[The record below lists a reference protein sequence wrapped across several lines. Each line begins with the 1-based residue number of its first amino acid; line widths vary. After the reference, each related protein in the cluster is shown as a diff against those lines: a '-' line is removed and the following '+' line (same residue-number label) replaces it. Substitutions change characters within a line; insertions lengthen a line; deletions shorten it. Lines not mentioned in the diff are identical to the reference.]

1 MCCVTLLVARR
12 GSSLLHKRGFIPHN
26 LSFCNRPS
34 PAVHGPSSAAK
45 FGRHR
50 VFIKLV
56 GYPHFGLRRSFV
68 RRARTRTRNA
78 QSSIS
83 AYTRA
88 RGTAFAA
95 LRRSTKIFYGEVRL
109 FSLLRAWKVSYFA
122 FNSCLLFSVVGSS
135 REPRERLGER
145 RLLPV
150 RRLPGCDG
158 GVVDVSLERPSQVWS
173 SVPSIG
179 AGELKDDIVVSGKAS
194 CAE

>member
-1 MCCVTLLVARR
+1 MAPACCCFLKSARISSC
-12 GSSLLHKRGFIPHN
+12 SSLLHKRGFIPHN

-135 REPRERLGER
+135 REPRERLGQR
-145 RLLPV
+145 RLLLV

-158 GVVDVSLERPSQVWS
+158 GVVDVSFDRPS
-173 SVPSIG
+173 
-179 AGELKDDIVVSGKAS
+179 
-194 CAE
+194 

>member
-1 MCCVTLLVARR
+1 MGEGSAATWPLVLFIVH
-12 GSSLLHKRGFIPHN
+12 SSLLHKRGFIPHN
-26 LSFCNRPS
+26 LCFCNRPS

-135 REPRERLGER
+135 REPRERLGQR
-145 RLLPV
+145 RLLLV

-158 GVVDVSLERPSQVWS
+158 GVVDVSFDRPS
-173 SVPSIG
+173 
-179 AGELKDDIVVSGKAS
+179 
-194 CAE
+194 